1 MPSCDDKPIWDLWLS
16 SMWLPALT
24 VAAELGVF
32 EALQSGPA
40 TAPALANRLELR
52 PRGCEILL
60 RMLAALEVLGC
71 KRDTEGTRYT
81 MSEIARN
88 FLRRESPHYWGHV
101 WPSVHATNLMH
112 GRLREALVVRK
123 AKSGAADAGGEA
135 LVTAWET
142 GQVDTVTAGRI
153 ARFMQSHSAAAAAGL
168 ARNGDFAGVTRI
180 LDVGG
185 GSGCFSVAL
194 AQRHPGMRCTVM
206 DLPTMC
212 QVASEYIAEAAVT
225 ERVDTRSV
233 DMFRDAWPRGY
244 DGIFFSNV
252 FHDWSFETCAGLAA
266 NAFTVLPGGGQI
278 LLHEMLL
285 DESGT
290 APRTAAAFSILM
302 LGGTRGQQF
311 TFSELRSLLADAGFT
326 DIRATPSYGYYSLV
340 RGYKPPIT
348 HK

>member
-32 EALQSGPA
+32 EALESEPA
-40 TAPALANRLELR
+40 TATALADRLELR
-52 PRGCEILL
+52 PRACEILL
-60 RMLAALEVLGC
+60 RMLAALDVLGR

-88 FLRRESPHYWGHV
+88 FLLRESPFYWGHV
-101 WPSVHATNLMH
+101 WPSVRLTNLMH
-112 GRLREALVVRK
+112 GRLREALISRK
-123 AKSGAADAGGEA
+123 SKSGTADAGGES

-142 GQVDTVTAGRI
+142 GQVDPETAGRI

-168 ARNGDFAGVTRI
+168 ARNGDFTGVTRI

-185 GSGCFSVAL
+185 GSGCFSIAL
-194 AQRHPGMRCTVM
+194 AQRHQDKRCTVM
-206 DLPTMC
+206 DLPAMC
-212 QVASEYIAEAAVT
+212 QVANEYIAEAAVT

-233 DMFRDAWPRGY
+233 DMFREAWPRGY

-252 FHDWSFETCAGLAA
+252 FHDWSFDTCAGLAA

-311 TFSELRSLLADAGFT
+311 TFSELQALLANAGFT
-326 DIRATPSYGYYSLV
+326 NISAAPSYGYHSLV
-340 RGYKPPIT
+340 RGHKP
-348 HK
+348 